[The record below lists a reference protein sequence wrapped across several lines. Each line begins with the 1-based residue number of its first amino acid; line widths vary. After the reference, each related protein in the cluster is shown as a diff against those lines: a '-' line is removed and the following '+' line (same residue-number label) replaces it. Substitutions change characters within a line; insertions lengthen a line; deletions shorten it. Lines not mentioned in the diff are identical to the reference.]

1 MEDPPWGPVKVQCW
15 HHLHFQAAAEQPF
28 PVIRVEVLK
37 ARGTRRE
44 PRVRWW
50 LWTGE
55 DLRPLAEAWRMYLR
69 RFVIDHWYRF
79 SQQSLHWT
87 MPRVKTPEPGQVW
100 SDLIVVVRWELWL
113 GRAGIADRP
122 RPWEKQVRPPEELTP
137 GRVRRARGGVWAGM
151 GTPAVPPQPRGKSP
165 GRRTGQRPGRFERF
179 PVGTKSHKR
188 PERARQAR

>member
-1 MEDPPWGPVKVQCW
+1 VLSQAPPPYGGKGRPRQHGAKFVRRPPETWGEPAAEVLVEDP
-15 HHLHFQAAAEQPF
+15 
-28 PVIRVEVLK
+28 R
-37 ARGTRRE
+37 
-44 PRVRWW
+44 W
-50 LWTGE
+50 LWRGE
-55 DLRPLAEAWRMYLR
+55 DRPPLAEAWRMYLR
-69 RFVIDHWYRF
+69 RFVIDHWHRF

-87 MPRVKTPEPGQVW
+87 RPRVKTPEPGQVW
-100 SDLIVVVRWELWL
+100 SDLIVVVRGELGL

-137 GRVRRARGGVWAGM
+137 GRVRRARGGVWAAM

-179 PVGTKSHKR
+179 PVVPKSHKR